1 VKKVLLTGGAD
12 VIGRRLAVGLIRH
25 GDCAFTAF
33 DNQSLVTAATV
44 GAANRGATE

>member
-1 VKKVLLTGGAD
+1 VKKVLIAGGAGF
-12 VIGRRLAVGLIRH
+12 VGLRLADGLIRH

-44 GAANRGATE
+44 GAANRGATG